1 MPNVPLA
8 NHDQA
13 ARWNDQSGRT
23 WTELRDLIDG
33 VLAPFIPLIVHEIDP
48 IGGGDVLDV
57 GCGAGALTLATAK
70 LAGPTGSCLGVDI
83 SAPLIAAAKA
93 RAEHEGVSVAS
104 FREAD
109 AQVHPFDCGGFD
121 AIVSRF
127 GVMFFEDPAAAF
139 RNLRR
144 AARADA
150 KLVCMAWRSPA
161 ENGFMTAAAQV
172 AAAALPDFPPQ
183 TQDGPGQFGF
193 ADDAFVRTILAES
206 GWQTIAIRAID
217 VPCHMPRR
225 DLMTYA
231 IRMGPLGA
239 VFPLLDD
246 KAKAELAPKI
256 EAAFDPFVQGEEV
269 HFIAAC
275 WMITARA

>member
-23 WTELRDLIDG
+23 WTELRDLIDT
-33 VLAPFIPLIVHEIDP
+33 VLAPCIPPIVREIGP
-48 IGGGDVLDV
+48 IDGGRALDV

-70 LAGPTGSCLGVDI
+70 LTGPRGSCLGVDI
-83 SAPLIAAAKA
+83 SAPLIEAAKA
-93 RAEHEGVSVAS
+93 RAERDGVSMAG
-104 FREAD
+104 FLEAD
-109 AQVHPFDCGGFD
+109 AQVHPFDAGSFD

-127 GVMFFEDPAAAF
+127 GVMFFEDPVAAF

-144 AARADA
+144 AARPGA
-150 KLVCMAWRSPA
+150 KLACMAWRSPA
-161 ENGFMTAAAQV
+161 ENAFMTAAAR
-172 AAAALPDFPPQ
+172 AAAAGLPGFPPQ
-183 TQDGPGQFGF
+183 TQNGPGQFGF
-193 ADDAFVRTILAES
+193 ADDAFVRTILQES
-206 GWQTIAIRAID
+206 GWQTIAIRSVD
-217 VPCHMPRR
+217 VPCRMPRR

-231 IRMGPLGA
+231 TRMGPLGA

-246 KAKAELAPKI
+246 ETKAELAPKI

-269 HFIAAC
+269 NFIAAC

>member
-8 NHDQA
+8 NRDQA

-23 WTELRDLIDG
+23 WTELRNLIDA
-33 VLAPFIPLIVHEIDP
+33 VLAPCIPLIVHEIGP
-48 IGGGDVLDV
+48 IDGGRILDV

-70 LAGPTGSCLGVDI
+70 RASPNGSCLGVDI
-83 SAPLIAAAKA
+83 SAPLVEAAKA
-93 RAEHEGVSVAS
+93 RAALDNISTAS
-104 FREAD
+104 FLEAD
-109 AQVHPFDCGGFD
+109 AQVHPFTPSGFD

-127 GVMFFEDPAAAF
+127 GVMFFEDPVAAF

-144 AARADA
+144 AARPDA
-150 KLVCMAWRSPA
+150 KLACMAWRSPA
-161 ENGFMTAAAQV
+161 ENAFMSAAAR
-172 AAAALPDFPPQ
+172 AAGDLPDFPPQ
-183 TQDGPGQFGF
+183 NQDGPGQFGF
-193 ADDAFVRTILAES
+193 ADDAFVRTILQES
-206 GWQTIAIRAID
+206 GWQTIAIRSVD
-217 VPCHMPRR
+217 VPCCMSRR

-231 IRMGPLGA
+231 TRMGPLGA

-246 KAKAELAPKI
+246 KTRGELAPKI

-269 HFIAAC
+269 NFTAAC